1 MELTKRQKF
10 LYKLLSLFYMIFPG
24 VVFADISDDNITAF
38 STGVTELT
46 KWGWSIVVVIESFV
60 VILCGATIVSG
71 ALRLAQADNNNDR
84 ADARKRIMTGI
95 ISLAVLGGLPLLAF
109 TILSFLSMG

>member
-1 MELTKRQKF
+1 MNITKRHNF
-10 LYKLLSLFYMIFPG
+10 IYKLLSLFYVLLPG
-24 VVFADISDDNITAF
+24 VVFADFDDNITAF
-38 STGVTELT
+38 SEGVTKLT
-46 KWGWSIVVVIESFV
+46 SWGWSILVVIESFV